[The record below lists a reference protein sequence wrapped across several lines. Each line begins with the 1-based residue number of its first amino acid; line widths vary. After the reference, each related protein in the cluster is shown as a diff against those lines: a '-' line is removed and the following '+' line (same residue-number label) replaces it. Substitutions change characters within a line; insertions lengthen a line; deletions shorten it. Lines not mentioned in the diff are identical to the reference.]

1 MPCSRHGRL
10 SDALKSALFNTLAAA
25 SFNLVGDYTKNILAE
40 GSAPKVVVHAMVG
53 GLLAEATGGDFRT
66 GALAAAASE
75 ALVTQLDSLVKGN
88 DNLLTMSSQIVGVLA
103 AAAQGDTDAGA
114 LEKGSWVAKN
124 ATQYNYLAHNQLER
138 AAEQITRCTD
148 APCIQETTRK
158 FKELSLQQDIDA
170 IMGCK
175 ADPKAC
181 AALSKEVADTMANLN
196 AIKDIAD
203 YASPVARDAVQNL
216 INGNYEF
223 QEMLATAT
231 TEHSVG
237 AMVDSIKAKWE
248 LSDSQAQDIAD
259 SLKVVLAVGLG
270 TAAGVLAYKRAV
282 AGAKATGDAAG
293 KVDDLASTKVKWVD
307 ENAGM
312 SSRARDY
319 NDSATGA
326 RSNPATQSGQAPAL
340 ERTMPDGS
348 TRLVKFDGVDGEV
361 LVDRKISV
369 VTTSKSKDQALRQS
383 DVLSQNGLTARWE
396 VSTQAQANRAQKMFD
411 ELGIKNISVKVI
423 REPGNQ

>member
-1 MPCSRHGRL
+1 
-10 SDALKSALFNTLAAA
+10 
-25 SFNLVGDYTKNILAE
+25 
-40 GSAPKVVVHAMVG
+40 MVG

-75 ALVTQLDSLVKGN
+75 ALVIQLDSLVKGN

-103 AAAQGDTDAGA
+103 AAAQGDTDAAA

-148 APCIQETTRK
+148 ASCIQETTRK

-175 ADPKAC
+175 ADPKSC

-282 AGAKATGDAAG
+282 AGAKATATTGEVVATEATSANAQAALKAKLSG
-293 KVDDLASTKVKWVD
+293 LQRAQETAAVTRTLPDGRIRYYTQEVPARTEGPTRGASF
-307 ENAGM
+307 
-312 SSRARDY
+312 
-319 NDSATGA
+319 ATEFD
-326 RSNPATQSGQAPAL
+326 PKT
-340 ERTMPDGS
+340 GS
-348 TRLVKFDGVDGEV
+348 TRQWMESYDHAGEV
-361 LVDRKISV
+361 IRVHPKSINGQPVDAQHYPP
-369 VTTSKSKDQALRQS
+369 TGAELKSWGQQ
-383 DVLSQNGLTARWE
+383 
-396 VSTQAQANRAQKMFD
+396 
-411 ELGIKNISVKVI
+411 
-423 REPGNQ
+423 